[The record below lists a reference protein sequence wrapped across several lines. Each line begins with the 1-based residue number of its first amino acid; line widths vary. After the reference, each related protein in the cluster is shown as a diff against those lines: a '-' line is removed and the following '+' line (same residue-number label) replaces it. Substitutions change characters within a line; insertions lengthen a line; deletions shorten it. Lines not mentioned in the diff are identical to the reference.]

1 MKISNLFVLRSVA
14 GEHLLIPTGAA
25 ASKVQG
31 LISLNET
38 GALLYSKLTAGSCKD
53 ELVSALTAEYDV
65 SAEEAAGDVAEFL
78 AQMAELGILTED

>member
-1 MKISNLFVLRSVA
+1 MKISDLFVLRSIA

-38 GALLYSKLTAGSCKD
+38 GALLYTKLTAGSDKA
-53 ELVSALTAEYDV
+53 ELVSALTTEYDV

-78 AQMAELGILTED
+78 AQMTELGILTED